1 MRLTAA
7 LTCTTSARSDTW
19 MAAPETRLPI
29 QLRGR
34 IESVRSL
41 ILTTIVASLIRGT
54 MVDMPQDLVA
64 EVDEV
69 EAMVA
74 LSKAME
80 ADILAMVTSSEPDM
94 VAMATSMEADM
105 LAMTTSLEP
114 DMVAMV
120 KSLETG
126 MVAMTKS
133 MEPDTVAMATSM
145 EVDMMAMT

>member
-80 ADILAMVTSSEPDM
+80 ADILAM
-94 VAMATSMEADM
+94 ATSMEADM